1 MQITTATFVAVMVM
15 VMVMMM
21 MMTMPLVR
29 IRKIWASCIVLHLG
43 MRANDDGWLNRFKSI
58 SLSPVFDVI
67 LQMNGPTG

>member
-1 MQITTATFVAVMVM
+1 MQITTATFVAVM

-29 IRKIWASCIVLHLG
+29 IRKIWASCIILHLG

>member
-21 MMTMPLVR
+21 MVTMPLVR

-43 MRANDDGWLNRFKSI
+43 MRANEDGWLN
-58 SLSPVFDVI
+58 LSPVFDVI